1 MWLAAARRA
10 SIARVG
16 ATLGP
21 NEPEK
26 INHEDKQW
34 PVDMTTP
41 PPCDVSRVTWLVTLR
56 PPPPSHHDQCQG
68 ILACGEWTYS
78 GLWRDLQILSSS
90 LHTLLHPLLIY
101 SALYRNILSSH
112 LRVLWTTSAAL
123 SLLSR
128 FRLLSLA
135 HSRVMDR
142 PAGAGW
148 SEVRGRDHEDHCVCT
163 NCVPDMSSSTVTT
176 PTTEVNIMEEKQ

>member
-1 MWLAAARRA
+1 MA
-10 SIARVG
+10 SG
-16 ATLGP
+16 HDDPATLWRVTCHVTC
-21 NEPEK
+21 N
-26 INHEDKQW
+26 
-34 PVDMTTP
+34 TATP
-41 PPCDVSRVTWLVTLR
+41 SSITSRPVSRNPRLWGVDVLR
-56 PPPPSHHDQCQG
+56 PVARPANIV
-68 ILACGEWTYS
+68 ILITYTFTS
-78 GLWRDLQILSSS
+78 IGPLQWYSALFY
-90 LHTLLHPLLIY
+90 TLLHPLLIKY
-101 SALYRNILSSH
+101 SFLYRNILSSH

-148 SEVRGRDHEDHCVCT
+148 SEVRGHDHEDHCVCT